1 MQTATFGLRLRRH
14 ARRAAVG
21 VWVRVQELRERL
33 NDRGEVSQ
41 TVITI
46 AVLSAGALIVA
57 GILVGKYVAKAKSI
71 QLGG

>member
-1 MQTATFGLRLRRH
+1 
-14 ARRAAVG
+14 